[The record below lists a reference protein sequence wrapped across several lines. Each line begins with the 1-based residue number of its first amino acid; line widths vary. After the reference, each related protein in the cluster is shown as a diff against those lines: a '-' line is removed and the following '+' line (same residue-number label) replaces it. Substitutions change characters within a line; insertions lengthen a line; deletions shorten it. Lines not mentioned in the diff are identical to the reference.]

1 MVWRKHA
8 QSSERHEHSVIVH
21 RAIVHGKCPVG
32 EVVRSTGSARV
43 HACCGGE
50 RRHAWSESMDVRMH
64 AQYARHEMYW

>member
-32 EVVRSTGSARV
+32 EVVRGTGSARV
-43 HACCGGE
+43 HAC
-50 RRHAWSESMDVRMH
+50 MH
-64 AQYARHEMYW
+64 ASLWGVLWGRAEARLV